1 MGEKAKGRRVVFD
14 QSLNVNRP
22 STVSDGT
29 GKATTIHEQP
39 NSPKLAKY
47 HKGTALDI

>member
-22 STVSDGT
+22 GT
-29 GKATTIHEQP
+29 ISGGKATAIHEQP
-39 NSPKLAKY
+39 DFTQVSKVS
-47 HKGTALDI
+47 